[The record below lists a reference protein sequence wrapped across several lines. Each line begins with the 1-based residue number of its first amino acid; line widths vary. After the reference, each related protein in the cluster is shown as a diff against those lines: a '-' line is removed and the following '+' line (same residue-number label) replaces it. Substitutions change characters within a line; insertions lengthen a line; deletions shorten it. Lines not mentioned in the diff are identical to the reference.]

1 MNTTQIKPVFNAVM
15 GWAAFVLAI
24 LATLKL
30 FSVGIPIQIR
40 GSASELALVGMALA
54 LCKMP

>member
-1 MNTTQIKPVFNAVM
+1 MNANQLKPTFNLIM